1 MPNIWLTNYLAI
13 VSPICL
19 ENCEH
24 PAALCCYVKIDAPVL
39 VKLFVSKICFI
50 QTMYSK
56 QRCVI

>member
-1 MPNIWLTNYLAI
+1 LFIGLFSMPNIWLTSYLAI

-39 VKLFVSKICFI
+39 V
-50 QTMYSK
+50 
-56 QRCVI
+56 